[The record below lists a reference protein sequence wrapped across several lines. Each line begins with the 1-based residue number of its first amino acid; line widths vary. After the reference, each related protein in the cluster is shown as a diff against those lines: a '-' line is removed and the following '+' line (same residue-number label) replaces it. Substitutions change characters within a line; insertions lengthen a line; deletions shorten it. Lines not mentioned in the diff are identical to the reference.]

1 MKSSIETIWK
11 EGFLNE
17 KSLSVPKIND
27 LYNQKSIH
35 VTDRVKRMFRV
46 NLILIAVMAAVIP
59 LIYYF
64 AGALWQ
70 GLAASALLLL
80 TGWYN
85 IRQLQGLPALN
96 QGANSLEYLR
106 SFDRW
111 LKDVLSRS
119 ERAARFSYLLYF
131 LIAVSTLWAVWS
143 GQEGLALKVQ
153 EKYPDLLFV
162 GNVPLAAL
170 IAAGLFF
177 LLLFWFSGK
186 IYQWDLRLMY
196 GRVFD
201 KLEETIAEM
210 EKLREE

>member
-1 MKSSIETIWK
+1 MKNSIETIWK

-17 KSLSVPKIND
+17 KSLAVPKIND

-35 VTDRVKRMFRV
+35 VTERIKRMFRV
-46 NLILIAVMAAVIP
+46 NLILIAVMAAVLP
-59 LIYYF
+59 LISYLV
-64 AGALWQ
+64 GALWQ

-85 IRQLQGLPALN
+85 IRQLQGIPALN

-119 ERAARFSYLLYF
+119 EKAVRFSYLLYF
-131 LIAVSTLWAVWS
+131 LIAVSTIWAAWN
-143 GQEGLALKVQ
+143 GQEGLALKMQ

-162 GNVPLAAL
+162 GNIPLAAL
-170 IAAGLFF
+170 LAAGLLF

-210 EKLREE
+210 EKLKEE